1 MARPPRDLSGKV
13 VVITGGGRGIG
24 RALAEAL
31 VSEGARVIIGDLD
44 LPVAERTAEEIG
56 GGTLALGLDVT
67 DRAAYTA
74 FLDEVERRA
83 GPIDVLVNNAGIMPV
98 TGLLDEDDA
107 MAIRQIEINLH
118 AVIHGTKEAM
128 RRMSPRGTGHI
139 VNMASVAGRVG
150 YPHLA
155 TYSACK
161 HGVVGLSEAVHGEL
175 RGSGVKV
182 TVVMPALVAT
192 ELATGV
198 KSARGFRISTPEEV
212 AAAVL
217 DALRE
222 PRFEVYVPRSIAPTL
237 ALAGLLPRRARD
249 AIARLIGNDVLLVR
263 ADRDARAAYEARA
276 AASAPGAQ
284 AAVQETAAERE
295 PRAPAP

>member
-13 VVITGGGRGIG
+13 VAITGGGRGIG

-31 VSEGARVIIGDLD
+31 AGEGARVVIGDLD
-44 LPVAERTAEEIG
+44 LPVAQRSAEEIG
-56 GGTLALGLDVT
+56 RETLALGLDVT

-74 FLDEVERRA
+74 FLDEVERRV

-98 TGLLDEDDA
+98 TGLVDEEDA

-128 RRMSPRGTGHI
+128 RRMRPRGTGHI

-175 RGSGVKV
+175 RGSGVEV
-182 TVVMPALVAT
+182 TVVMPALVST

-198 KSARGFRISTPEEV
+198 KSARGFKISTPEEV

-217 DALRE
+217 DALRQ

-237 ALAGLLPRRARD
+237 ALTGLLPRRVRD
-249 AIARLIGNDVLLVR
+249 AIAHLIGNDELLVR
-263 ADRDARAAYEARA
+263 ADRGARAAYEARA
-276 AASAPGAQ
+276 AASAPGAR
-284 AAVQETAAERE
+284 AVVEDTAAERD

>member
-98 TGLLDEDDA
+98 TALLDEDDA

-175 RGSGVKV
+175 RGSGVEV